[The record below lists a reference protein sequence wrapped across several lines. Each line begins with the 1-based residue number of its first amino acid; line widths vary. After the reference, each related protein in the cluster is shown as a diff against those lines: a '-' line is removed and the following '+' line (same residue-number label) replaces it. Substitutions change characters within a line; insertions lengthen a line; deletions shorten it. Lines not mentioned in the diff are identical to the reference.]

1 MNTDNLQETIITN
14 ADPQVRGYAYPPM
27 PPRIEVRKANP
38 ELMKKLGPSAI
49 LYALFLTLC
58 LYKNPNGIT
67 YPFYVAG
74 TIGFSVYIIK
84 KLGASWKKENILVV
98 TACFLLGISTCL
110 TDDTRIVFMN
120 KLLLLFLNVYFIL
133 HTYCNTLGWR
143 FGKYVTAMC
152 DFGVKSFGKIFT
164 PFSDLGE
171 YIRLHRNEK
180 NSQVLYA
187 LIGVGISVPL
197 ILIVGGLLVS
207 ADLVFKDAVDTMFNG
222 WDLADIFG
230 VVLWIIFYF
239 AFSYGMITV
248 LQEKDINEK
257 VKDCKQFP
265 PIIAIMS
272 TFVITIIYVLFSY
285 IQITYLFGEKGILP
299 EGFTYAEYAREGFF
313 QLLFV
318 CILNLMIVLVG
329 INLFKESKILKTILC
344 VISLC
349 TFVMIASSA
358 YRMILYIRFYYLT
371 FLRIFVLWALV
382 VIALLMIGIIVQIFK
397 KNFPLFQ
404 YGLTIITIC
413 YIIFSFSRPDYLI
426 AKVNVGNMVF
436 NVRGYVTEE
445 PLWYSEENENN
456 LPPMQEQFFLGHSY
470 TDKWYING
478 LCADAAPVIMTEDS
492 VKAYQEYD
500 TFKKEIHAKYEEE
513 VWTDEKQAAYKEIT
527 KKETWNKTYMER
539 MLKEAEECKGRK
551 YNFSKAFVK
560 QFL

>member
-1 MNTDNLQETIITN
+1 MNTDNLQETTITN
-14 ADPQVRGYAYPPM
+14 TDPQIRGYAYPPM

-38 ELMKKLGPSAI
+38 ELMKKFGPSTI

-84 KLGASWKKENILVV
+84 KLGASWKKENILVL

-171 YIRLHRNEK
+171 YIRLHKNAK

-257 VKDCKQFP
+257 VKDCKQLP

-329 INLFKESKILKTILC
+329 INLFKESKLLKTILC

-382 VIALLMIGIIVQIFK
+382 VIAFLMIGIIVQIFK

>member
-1 MNTDNLQETIITN
+1 MNTDNLQETIVTN

-38 ELMKKLGPSAI
+38 ELMKKFGPSTI
-49 LYALFLTLC
+49 LYAFFLTLC

-84 KLGASWKKENILVV
+84 KLGASWKKENILVL

>member
-1 MNTDNLQETIITN
+1 MNTDNLQETTITN
-14 ADPQVRGYAYPPM
+14 TDPQIRGYAYPPM

-38 ELMKKLGPSAI
+38 ELMKKFGPSTI

-84 KLGASWKKENILVV
+84 KLGASWKKENILVL

-239 AFSYGMITV
+239 TFSYGMITV

-257 VKDCKQFP
+257 VKDCKQLP

-329 INLFKESKILKTILC
+329 INLFKESKLLKTILC

>member
-38 ELMKKLGPSAI
+38 ELMKKFGSSTI

-84 KLGASWKKENILVV
+84 KLGASWKKENILVL

-133 HTYCNTLGWR
+133 HTYCNTSGWR

-171 YIRLHRNEK
+171 YIRLHKNAK

-492 VKAYQEYD
+492 VRAYLEYD
-500 TFKKEIHAKYEEE
+500 TFKKEIHAKYEKE

-527 KKETWNKTYMER
+527 QKETWNKTYMER